1 MASLDVELLFTNIFF
16 EETTKNCVNSLF
28 SNHVYSG
35 KLTKK
40 DLNDLLKLQ
49 TTQFL
54 TTNFMK
60 KLTELQWLY
69 IYVPHWLMYFFSIM
83 KKFVLIDALPNLNL

>member
-40 DLNDLLKLQ
+40 DLYDLVKLE
-49 TTQFL
+49 TT
-54 TTNFMK
+54 
-60 KLTELQWLY
+60 E
-69 IYVPHWLMYFFSIM
+69 
-83 KKFVLIDALPNLNL
+83 